1 MRVLSCALALG
12 AAVAFGGPAL
22 ASPIFSPQH
31 KLVDQATSRIVRS
44 DYRGAEPLL
53 RKAIQIDD
61 SEPFAHYNLGVV
73 LRETNRFDEAMNEF
87 RRADELFA
95 PNDQPN
101 RAAALYGLALAAES
115 SGDPAAAAQAWNDY
129 IRFDQRF
136 AGSQPAIAIARDHL
150 RYERDL
156 AQARPTIPGT
166 QKAGR

>member
-12 AAVAFGGPAL
+12 AAVALGGPAI

-31 KLVDQATSRIVRS
+31 KLVDQATSLIVRG
-44 DYRGAEPLL
+44 DYRAAEPLL
-53 RKAIQIDD
+53 RKSLQIDD

-73 LRETNRFDEAMNEF
+73 LRETGRANDAIAEF
-87 RRADELFA
+87 QRADQLFA
-95 PNDQPN
+95 PDDQAN
-101 RAAALYGLALAAES
+101 RAAALYGCALAAEQQ
-115 SGDPAAAAQAWNDY
+115 GDPAVAARAWNDY

-136 AGSQPAIAIARDHL
+136 ASSQQAVSIARDHL

-156 AQARPTIPGT
+156 AQTRPTIPGT